1 MVFCRICPIS
11 FTRGDIPEARS
22 QMFVNVPGLTCQCRG
37 GWTVLKG
44 NKYSRYPP
52 PPHPQYHSQNINY
65 KWWLFRIW
73 KKKIMLIHV
82 LLAVFN
88 TCRLKLKL
96 GVEISMSNTES
107 VTFFNLLNLL
117 IFFFSFFPSFP
128 PPLIFLSRHHKE
140 ILKKQGNFKITLCV
154 ILLYVRTQLHIT

>member
-1 MVFCRICPIS
+1 
-11 FTRGDIPEARS
+11 
-22 QMFVNVPGLTCQCRG
+22 
-37 GWTVLKG
+37 
-44 NKYSRYPP
+44 
-52 PPHPQYHSQNINY
+52 
-65 KWWLFRIW
+65 
-73 KKKIMLIHV
+73 MLIHV

-117 IFFFSFFPSFP
+117 IFLSFFPSFP